1 VAGDELWT
9 LSELSDRVADE
20 LAVGYDGQS
29 SGRVR
34 ELPNSR
40 TIRWYTTIGLVDRPA
55 AMHGRTAMYARRHLL
70 QLVAVKRL
78 QAAGQALADIQGQ
91 LLGAADELLER
102 IAVPP
107 QSVSQSVSRPGRFW
121 AAAPAAAGDSAAGDS
136 ADSAAGHD
144 SDTVNDAVAARVHG
158 IRLNDTVTVLLG
170 ATRAPTDD
178 EIAAIE
184 AAAAPLLDLLHG
196 LGLNEGE
203 TDDHAR

>member
-1 VAGDELWT
+1 MAGDELWT
-9 LSELSDRVADE
+9 LGELSDRVADA
-20 LAVGYDGQS
+20 LAVDYDGQP

-55 AMHGRTAMYARRHLL
+55 AMHGRTAMYSRRHLL

-78 QAAGQALADIQGQ
+78 QAAGRALADIQRD
-91 LLGAADELLER
+91 LVAATEETLER
-102 IAVPP
+102 IAVVP
-107 QSVSQSVSRPGRFW
+107 QPASRPGRFW
-121 AAAPAAAGDSAAGDS
+121 AAAPAAAASNSNNG
-136 ADSAAGHD
+136 
-144 SDTVNDAVAARVHG
+144 DTVNNTVAARVHG

>member
-9 LSELSDRVADE
+9 LGELSDRVADA
-20 LAVGYDGQS
+20 LAVGYDGQP

-55 AMHGRTAMYARRHLL
+55 AMRGRTAMYSRRHLL

-78 QAAGQALADIQGQ
+78 QAAGRALADIQRD
-91 LLGAADELLER
+91 LVGATEETLER
-102 IAVPP
+102 IAVVP
-107 QSVSQSVSRPGRFW
+107 QAVPRPARPGRFW
-121 AAAPAAAGDSAAGDS
+121 AAAPAAAGNSNND
-136 ADSAAGHD
+136 
-144 SDTVNDAVAARVHG
+144 DTVNNTVAARVHG

-170 ATRAPTDD
+170 VTRAPTDD

>member
-9 LSELSDRVADE
+9 LGELSDRVADA
-20 LAVGYDGQS
+20 LAVDYDGQP

-55 AMHGRTAMYARRHLL
+55 AMRGRTAMYSRRHLL

-78 QAAGQALADIQGQ
+78 QAAGRALADIQRD
-91 LLGAADELLER
+91 LVGATEETLER
-102 IAVPP
+102 IAVVP
-107 QSVSQSVSRPGRFW
+107 QAVPQAVPEAVPRPGRFW
-121 AAAPAAAGDSAAGDS
+121 AAAPAAAGSSTND
-136 ADSAAGHD
+136 
-144 SDTVNDAVAARVHG
+144 DTVNNIDNTVAARVHG

>member
-9 LSELSDRVADE
+9 LGELSDRVADA
-20 LAVGYDGQS
+20 LAVDYDGQP

-55 AMHGRTAMYARRHLL
+55 AMRGRTAMYSRRHLL

-78 QAAGQALADIQGQ
+78 QAAGRALADIQRD
-91 LLGAADELLER
+91 LVGATEETLER
-102 IAVPP
+102 IAVVP
-107 QSVSQSVSRPGRFW
+107 QAVPRPVSRPGRFW
-121 AAAPAAAGDSAAGDS
+121 AAAPAAAGNSDNG
-136 ADSAAGHD
+136 
-144 SDTVNDAVAARVHG
+144 DTVNNVDNTVAARVHG